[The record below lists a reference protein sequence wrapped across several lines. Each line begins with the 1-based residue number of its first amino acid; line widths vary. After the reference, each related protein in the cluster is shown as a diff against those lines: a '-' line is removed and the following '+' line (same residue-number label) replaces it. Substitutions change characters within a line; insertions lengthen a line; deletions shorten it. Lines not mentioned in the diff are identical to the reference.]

1 MDCGRR
7 GEAAVR
13 LADEPFELHGVVM
26 RAQLLRMLKH
36 RIGFCKPCL
45 DASLPAAS
53 ALVPATQVTSA
64 FQGDSLDAY
73 LLSQPSPAFI

>member
-1 MDCGRR
+1 MPR
-7 GEAAVR
+7 
-13 LADEPFELHGVVM
+13 ADEPFELHGVVM

-53 ALVPATQVTSA
+53 ALVPATQVSSA
-64 FQGDSLDAY
+64 AWEDSIDACC
-73 LLSQPSPAFI
+73 SPSLPLPSYDKVH